1 VVLGVVNAGPQ
12 AFDNAVRDIGVFAAR
27 WPQALGAMITGR
39 YPMEA
44 FHDPVMGTAGGIKNV
59 IEIAQAG
66 RP

>member
-1 VVLGVVNAGPQ
+1 
-12 AFDNAVRDIGVFAAR
+12 
-27 WPQALGAMITGR
+27 MITGR